1 MAFGFFGVKQETSMK
16 FGHAESAP
24 VVGTLLPHELQKL
37 HQVVSEHSERFLNS
51 LVHCQATHNQ
61 LYLLFV

>member
-1 MAFGFFGVKQETSMK
+1 ME